1 MAPSIRG
8 LATLINAAILM
19 SSMSRFDRTPDH
31 LDLDG
36 HLLQLLLAVVET
48 GSVTRAAQRLGVTQ
62 SAVSH
67 LLEKLR
73 GIVGDALFVKS
84 GRGIV
89 PTARA
94 LLLAEQARALLD
106 GLRGFATS
114 SSFDPATLNLT
125 LTVAANDL
133 QRDLLLPRLMR
144 RLRAR
149 APGLSLRVIRS
160 NVPSAEMLR
169 EEHCQLIITPRPPE
183 GSDIFQQ
190 RLFADHYR
198 VFYDADARA
207 APTDLTDYLAA
218 EHVSVL
224 YEPKRAL
231 DIDQW
236 LAAQGVQ
243 RRFAVWVP
251 GFSGIPPFLR
261 GSTLLATLPGLLGV
275 DLMRGFATA
284 DVPLAT
290 PEMPMYLVWHRRHQ
304 ADPVQ
309 QWLRAEL
316 LALAENRATPAAA

>member
-1 MAPSIRG
+1 MPP
-8 LATLINAAILM
+8 
-19 SSMSRFDRTPDH
+19 MSRFDRTPDH

-36 HLLQLLLAVVET
+36 HLLQLLLAVIET
-48 GSVTRAAQRLGVTQ
+48 GSITRAAERLGVTQ

-73 GIVGDALFVKS
+73 GIVGDPLFVKS

-94 LLLAEQARALLD
+94 QQLAGQARELLD

-114 SSFDPATLNLT
+114 GGFDPARVQLT

-133 QRDLLLPRLMR
+133 QRDLLLPRLLQ

-149 APGLSLRVIRS
+149 APGLGLRVIRS
-160 NVPSAEMLR
+160 GVPGAELLR
-169 EEHCQLIITPRPPE
+169 EAHCQLIITPRPPQ

-190 RLFADHYR
+190 RLFADRYR
-198 VFYDADARA
+198 VFFDAAGRA
-207 APTDLTDYLAA
+207 APVGLDDYLAA
-218 EHVSVL
+218 EHLTVL
-224 YEPKRAL
+224 YEPRRPL

-236 LAAQGVQ
+236 LVAQGVQ

-261 GSTLLATLPGLLGV
+261 GSALLATLPGLLGV

-284 DVPLAT
+284 EVPVEC
-290 PEMPMYLVWHRRHQ
+290 PEMPMYMVWHRRHQ
-304 ADPVQ
+304 GDPVQ
-309 QWLRAEL
+309 AWIRAEL
-316 LALAENRATPAAA
+316 LALVEMLPVAVRQPD